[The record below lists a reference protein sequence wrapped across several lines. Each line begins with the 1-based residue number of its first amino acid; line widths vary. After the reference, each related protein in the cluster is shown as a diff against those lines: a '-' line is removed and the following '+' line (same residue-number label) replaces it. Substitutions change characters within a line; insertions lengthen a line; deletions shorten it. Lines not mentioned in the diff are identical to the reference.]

1 MGGPLSGIRVLELA
15 GIGPGPFCT
24 MMLADMGADVLRIDR
39 LDPADLGLPLP
50 PRFDIM
56 ARGRRSIGLDLKRPD
71 AIEIA
76 LALVEKADV
85 LVEGFRP
92 GVMERLGLSPDACF
106 ERNARL
112 IYGRVTGWGQNGPL
126 AQAAGHDINYIAIS
140 GALHAIGARGRAPVP
155 PLNLIG
161 DYGGGGM
168 YLAFGIACALI
179 ERQSSGRGQVVD
191 AAMSEGAVS
200 MMSIFY
206 ARLAAGAWEDE
217 RGANAIDG
225 GAPWYGVYETAEG
238 KYISIGAIEGRFY
251 ARLLELLD
259 LGAASLPDR
268 HDKTRWPE
276 LRSRLQDAFKRKT
289 RDEWCEILRGHDVC
303 FAPVLSLA
311 EAPSHPHHRARGSFI
326 ERGGLL
332 QPAPAPRY
340 SRTPGEIERGAPACG
355 EGGSAALAEWGF
367 DEAAIARF
375 RDSGARIIAS

>member
-1 MGGPLSGIRVLELA
+1 MGGPLSGIKVLELA
-15 GIGPGPFCT
+15 GIGPGPFCG

-50 PRFDIM
+50 PGFDIM

-71 AIEIA
+71 AIEIG

-92 GVMERLGLSPDACF
+92 GVMERLGLGPDACF